1 MSDGGRTE
9 AGRSRRVPAR
19 SRAEWVT
26 FAVASA
32 VLAVVI
38 GAIVSLWAS
47 GPPDPPTFETRTV
60 SVRQADGRFH
70 VRTVVENTGDET
82 AQSVEVSAE
91 LTAGGEPP
99 QEAEQTIDFLSGGE
113 EEEVE
118 FIFTTDPGEGDLE
131 ILVRSFTA
139 R

>member
-1 MSDGGRTE
+1 MSDGGRNE
-9 AGRSRRVPAR
+9 ARGSRMVPAR

-38 GAIVSLWAS
+38 GAIVSLWTS
-47 GPPDPPTFETRTV
+47 GPPDPPAFETRTV
-60 SVRQADGRFH
+60 SVRQVAGRFH

-82 AQSVEVSAE
+82 AESVEVSAE
-91 LTAGGEPP
+91 LTADGEPP
-99 QEAEQTIDFLSGGE
+99 QEAEQTVDFLAGGE

-131 ILVRSFTA
+131 ILVRSFKA

>member
-1 MSDGGRTE
+1 MSGDGRTE
-9 AGRSRRVPAR
+9 APRSRRAPQ

-32 VLAVVI
+32 VLTVVI
-38 GAIVSLWAS
+38 CAIVWLWAS
-47 GPPDPPTFETRTV
+47 GPPDPPVFETRTV
-60 SVRQADGRFH
+60 SVRQVAGRFH
-70 VRTVVENTGDET
+70 VRASVENAGDET
-82 AQSVEVSAE
+82 AQSVQVSAE
-91 LTAGGEPP
+91 LTADGEPP

-118 FIFTTDPGEGDLE
+118 FIFTTDPREGALE
-131 ILVRSFTA
+131 VLVRSFTA

>member
-1 MSDGGRTE
+1 MSGGGRTE
-9 AGRSRRVPAR
+9 AARSRRVPR

-26 FAVASA
+26 FAVASS

-38 GAIVSLWAS
+38 GAVVSLWAG
-47 GPPDPPTFETRTV
+47 GPPDPPAFETRTV
-60 SVRQADGRFH
+60 LVREVAGQFH
-70 VRTVVENTGDET
+70 VRVAVKNAGDET
-82 AQSVEVSAE
+82 AQSVQVSAE
-91 LTAGGEPP
+91 LTAESEPP

-118 FIFTTDPGEGDLE
+118 FIFTTDPREGALKV
-131 ILVRSFTA
+131 LVRSFTA